1 MTKIYLLS
9 RFNIMT
15 SRSRFWRVAGALCVV
30 LPILFVV
37 TFYAPLYSKRIDFDR
52 VQNRSAI
59 NSQSSVTSAT
69 VPASTEF
76 GLIIPKINVNVPVVA
91 DVNGDVARVYFQKLK
106 DGVAHFKDTAK
117 PNQIGNTVIFGHSSA
132 IPGITATPHAETFLL
147 LDKLKKGDQI
157 IVYYQGQPYIY
168 AVDSVKSKSDDS
180 LDILEPTNIST
191 LTLFTCWPP
200 GTDFKRMVVVS
211 HRV

>member
-1 MTKIYLLS
+1 
-9 RFNIMT
+9 MT
-15 SRSRFWRVAGALCVV
+15 SRSRFWRAVGVVCVI

-37 TFYAPLYSKRIDFDR
+37 TFYAPLYSKRLDFDR
-52 VQNRSAI
+52 TQNGSAI

-106 DGVAHFKDTAK
+106 DGVAHFKDTVK

-132 IPGITATPHAETFLL
+132 IPGIVATPYAETFLL
-147 LDKLKKGDQI
+147 LDKLKKGDLI
-157 IVYYQGQPYIY
+157 VVYYQSQFYNY
-168 AVDSVKSKSDDS
+168 EVDSVKSKPDDA
-180 LDILEPTNIST
+180 LDILAPTSRST